1 MAHANEE
8 ERQQFRLSKKV
19 ERLNTWLVIKYGP
32 EYRMQLM
39 KFTVNRRI
47 SRTKRHTRIEFGLSV
62 HGAVPQI
69 GPMPFKK
76 LINYLNKELG
86 EKS

>member
-39 KFTVNRRI
+39 KFPVYRRI
-47 SRTKRHTRIEFGLSV
+47 SQTKIHTRIEFGLSV
-62 HGAVPQI
+62 HGVVPQI